1 MDYAVCIDIEGNFDL
16 RHAAG
21 SGSNTGQLEAAKSLI
36 VLCKLALALKHMN
49 FYAGLAVRRGGED
62 LALLGRNGG
71 VAVDQAGE
79 YAAHGLDAQR
89 QRSYVQ
95 KQNVLYLAA
104 QYAALD
110 SSAYSYALIGV
121 YALERILAGNGLNG
135 FLYCGDT
142 SGAADQNDLIYVGIG

>member
-1 MDYAVCIDIEGNFDL
+1 
-16 RHAAG
+16 
-21 SGSNTGQLEAAKSLI
+21 
-36 VLCKLALALKHMN
+36 MN
-49 FYAGLAVRRGGED
+49 LYAGLAVRRGGED

-89 QRSYVQ
+89 QRRYVQ

-121 YALERILAGNGLNG
+121 YALERILASNGLNS

-142 SGAADQNDLIYVGIG
+142 GGAADQNDLIYVGIG